1 MQETNKEVLARYL
14 DAFEAKVQQVKFL
27 RKRQGMMQD
36 EITHIKEENEEIEYK
51 NIKLRW
57 ELNLER
63 KRHLERKKSLE
74 NVAKKI

>member
-1 MQETNKEVLARYL
+1 
-14 DAFEAKVQQVKFL
+14 
-27 RKRQGMMQD
+27 MMQD

-51 NIKLRW
+51 NGKLRW